1 MDPPRD
7 AKDLGHKCSSIRGM
21 YFSTAIFVFCAS
33 AEGGRRI
40 TRSAL
45 RPAWTMRYLFDF
57 EWITTDSSES
67 RAFEVTVSAEPTRT
81 ANIDPQLSTWTPGG
95 KLPARYV
102 PANETRNDSGTHSL
116 VSVSRN
122 TEFRA
127 V

>member
-67 RAFEVTVSAEPTRT
+67 RASAVTVSAEPTRT
-81 ANIDPQLSTWTPGG
+81 ANIDPNVSTWTPGQN
-95 KLPARYV
+95 LPDDQA
-102 PANETRNDSGTHSL
+102 TRRRPRDHSC
-116 VSVSRN
+116 R
-122 TEFRA
+122 
-127 V
+127 